1 MKRFFTFLMAVWAL
15 LSISQTV
22 KAVDFC
28 IMGTFDGKNRPDWT
42 KLDDK
47 NMDLVGTNKYSQ
59 TYQCTKAGEYRFRFV
74 VEGWKGEICPEQ
86 SPYDLT
92 QASPSCDVF
101 YTDQTGRSDNYF
113 YVNMESGKTYTFT
126 LDDTSAKNR
135 KVACTVSGSSTTPTE
150 NYAKFYL
157 IGNLKADTDWA
168 EETKTNPFT
177 TTDGKTYTYTFKGVE
192 KTVYFRVVGYES
204 NGNKFKENLA
214 PDAKEDKALTTTY
227 EEVAY
232 KPYDDAKAWTL
243 NASSDKTYTITLLYN
258 GTTSNPQIKYTE
270 EGGGS
275 VTPPTPSTNP
285 IANRKYSEGYYLV
298 GNFFNFDGP
307 TINYDDA
314 VFKFKQQKDDAE
326 GNAVYM
332 VEIPATLTA
341 RAQVM
346 SVDAT
351 RTPVAVY
358 GPGEVLAINNSTL
371 PVGTDNQT
379 ATTGIQNLKS
389 STEIKDDGTNYWNMT
404 TRRTQYDGVGQDGSY
419 KYYITVDKTTGK
431 PSKWEIKYTDL
442 KRVAYLLSTNPLGS
456 ALTVGSTR
464 VQNTF
469 ESDNDKNKANFGSG
483 RYYGSLYM
491 DKDDEYY
498 GVSND
503 LRGNENVSKH
513 SYGYGAIEND
523 IDRPTYNKL
532 FLFGNGG
539 LDVTKSE
546 NTKAAA
552 NWGTF
557 KCPTEGGVRVLEF
570 NTNKGNND
578 VESAHG
584 GTGAEF
590 QMRSDR
596 EIITSLSMVGPAIPG
611 TTTGNKWDWA
621 SPVADMDFDV
631 SENCYKLTI
640 ATTEEN
646 RNKVFR
652 FVGNH
657 TQKINWF
664 ENSNVDQKEM
674 AAKYNDDGTF
684 GTGHTASPSDPN
696 EVSYTQT
703 GLDPKDKSNDDKLNI
718 LWNRPAGTW
727 TVRFHIYT
735 YSSQDGNAPSF
746 RYFYTIN
753 KNSNLE
759 LRDFK
764 DVVYMSED
772 NVRNIK
778 NRGDYQYFRTWS
790 DDTAWKRPKNVD
802 VFVVSEVTAAD
813 ANNHVGFKLKN
824 INKFDSSEDV
834 IPAKTGVILALKE
847 NVEVPGAVFHKRKS
861 LITYNTL
868 DIQLEQAKNKEL
880 SYTGEGKTNLL
891 IPCTEAKNIPT
902 ADEEKVNYLF
912 GFYHAIH
919 GLGLDNETDKHG
931 YIQNDYLLGFWISNG
946 KGLTYANSSYL
957 PIKKEIAEKLNLG
970 TSNDFSVLQN
980 QSGSAKKIPALFFDF
995 GAVDNDVTGIQGVV
1009 ESKTVLDG
1017 KYYTLS
1023 GQQVEHPTV
1032 GGIYIH
1038 NGKKYVI
1045 K

>member
-1 MKRFFTFLMAVWAL
+1 MAVWAL

-22 KAVDFC
+22 KAADEVYLLTGENINGAGGSYD
-28 IMGTFDGKNRPDWT
+28 IPSNHKMEPESGD
-42 KLDDK
+42 
-47 NMDLVGTNKYSQ
+47 
-59 TYQCTKAGEYRFRFV
+59 TYKIKIESS
-74 VEGWKGEICPEQ
+74 
-86 SPYDLT
+86 SP
-92 QASPSCDVF
+92 DVF
-101 YTDQTGRSDNYF
+101 YFRVGVNSSNKYQLAPSTDQ
-113 YVNMESGKTYTFT
+113 
-126 LDDTSAKNR
+126 
-135 KVACTVSGSSTTPTE
+135 
-150 NYAKFYL
+150 
-157 IGNLKADTDWA
+157 
-168 EETKTNPFT
+168 
-177 TTDGKTYTYTFKGVE
+177 
-192 KTVYFRVVGYES
+192 
-204 NGNKFKENLA
+204 
-214 PDAKEDKALTTTY
+214 
-227 EEVAY
+227 EV
-232 KPYDDAKAWTL
+232 L
-243 NASSDKTYTITLLYN
+243 SI
-258 GTTSNPQIKYTE
+258 TE
-270 EGGGS
+270 EGASISAKSASEKDKDAWKVSFDKNTYEYITIHVVIKGETKVWVDGKKKDS
-275 VTPPTPSTNP
+275 GTVTPPTPSGENP
-285 IANRKYSEGYYLV
+285 IAKRKYSEGYYLV
-298 GNFFNFDGP
+298 GNFFNFDGDD
-307 TINYDDA
+307 INYKDA
-314 VFKFKQQKDDAE
+314 VFKFKQQKDDEE

-332 VEIPATLTA
+332 LEIPATLTA

-358 GPGEVLAINNSTL
+358 GPGIVRAINNSTL
-371 PVGTDNQT
+371 PVGEDNQT
-379 ATTGIQNLKS
+379 ATTGIQNLTP
-389 STEIKDDGTNYWNMT
+389 STEIVDDGTNCWDMT
-404 TRRTQYDGVGQDGSY
+404 TRRTQDDGVGQDGSY

-442 KRVAYLLSTNPLGS
+442 KRVAYLLSTNPLSS

-464 VQNTF
+464 AKNTF
-469 ESDNDKNKANFGSG
+469 EGQNDKNQANFNSG
-483 RYYGSLYM
+483 KYFGSLYM

-503 LRGNENVSKH
+503 LASNESMRNY
-513 SYGYGAIEND
+513 SYGYGAIENN

-539 LDVTKSE
+539 LDVTNDK

-557 KCPTEGGVRVLEF
+557 KCPTESGVYVIEF
-570 NTNKGNND
+570 NTNKGDNTT
-578 VESAHG
+578 VSPAHG
-584 GTGAEF
+584 GTGAEI
-590 QMRSDR
+590 QKKDYRKV
-596 EIITSLSMVGPAIPG
+596 ITSLSMVGPAIPG

-621 SPVADMDFDV
+621 STVANMDFDV

-646 RNKVFR
+646 RNQVFR

-657 TQKINWF
+657 TQEINWF
-664 ENSNVDQKEM
+664 ENSNVDQSEM
-674 AAKYNDDGTF
+674 AAKYNDDGKF
-684 GTGHTASPSDPN
+684 GSIGHTASPSDPN
-696 EVSYTQT
+696 EVSYTQN
-703 GLDPKDKSNDDKLNI
+703 GLDPKDKSNEDNLNI
-718 LWNRPAGTW
+718 IWNRPAGTW

-735 YSSQDGNAPSF
+735 YLIGDNPSF

-802 VFVVSEVTAAD
+802 VFVVSEITPAD

-834 IPAKTGVILALKE
+834 IPANTGVILALKE

-880 SYTGEGKTNLL
+880 SYTGEGKNNLL
-891 IPCTEAKNIPT
+891 VQCFDAKNIPT
-902 ADEEKVNYLF
+902 EDEENVNYLF

-919 GLGLDNETDKHG
+919 GLGLDNETDKQG

-957 PIKKEIAEKLNLG
+957 HIKKEIAEKLNLG

>member
-1 MKRFFTFLMAVWAL
+1 MMAETVAVHFIDENKWSSYDAYVYDK
-15 LSISQTV
+15 STDKTISTDHGWPGNRKNYTTATTINNKKVVTWTIDLGSCSLANARIVFNNGSGGKGNQYPESGGFEVANNQYYNNIGKTDAPSAGGGSTGGGSGSETTYPTITV
-22 KAVDFC
+22 KSHYITGKWDFNSN
-28 IMGTFDGKNRPDWT
+28 FK
-42 KLDDK
+42 
-47 NMDLVGTNKYSQ
+47 
-59 TYQCTKAGEYRFRFV
+59 
-74 VEGWKGEICPEQ
+74 
-86 SPYDLT
+86 
-92 QASPSCDVF
+92 
-101 YTDQTGRSDNYF
+101 
-113 YVNMESGKTYTFT
+113 
-126 LDDTSAKNR
+126 
-135 KVACTVSGSSTTPTE
+135 
-150 NYAKFYL
+150 
-157 IGNLKADTDWA
+157 
-168 EETKTNPFT
+168 FT
-177 TTDGKTYTYTFKGVE
+177 TTDGKIYTCALDNVPSGTEAIWFRIVRDGKEYGPQSTKEDLLLTDTYQPI
-192 KTVYFRVVGYES
+192 YE
-204 NGNKFKENLA
+204 NG
-214 PDAKEDKALTTTY
+214 DKALMI
-227 EEVAY
+227 
-232 KPYDDAKAWTL
+232 KPTPG
-243 NASSDKTYTITLLYN
+243 KTSYTITYN
-258 GTTSNPQIKYTE
+258 YETNQIKYEALESGGT
-270 EGGGS
+270 GGS
-275 VTPPTPSTNP
+275 GGSTGGTTVTNP
-285 IANRKYSEGYYLV
+285 LSGRVYSEGYYLV
-298 GNFFNFDGP
+298 GNFFNFDGE
-307 TINYDDA
+307 TINYKDA
-314 VFKFKQQKDDAE
+314 VFKFKQQEDDKD

-332 VEIPATLTA
+332 LEIPATLTA

-351 RTPVAVY
+351 GTPVAVY
-358 GPGEVLAINNSTL
+358 GPGNVRAINNSTL
-371 PVGTDNQT
+371 PVGTDNLT
-379 ATTGIQNLKS
+379 ATTGIKDLKS
-389 STEIKDDGTNYWNMT
+389 NIKIEDGTNYWNMT
-404 TRRTQYDGVGQDGSY
+404 TRRTKRDGVGQDGSY
-419 KYYITVDKTTGK
+419 KYYITVDNTGK
-431 PSKWEIKYTDL
+431 PIKWEIKYTDL
-442 KRVAYLLSTNPLGS
+442 KRVAYLLSTNPLSS

-464 VQNTF
+464 AKNTF
-469 ESDNDKNKANFGSG
+469 ESEGDKPQANFSSG
-483 RYYGSLYM
+483 KYFGSLYM
-491 DKDDEYY
+491 DTDDEYY

-503 LRGNENVSKH
+503 LHANEDIRNGY
-513 SYGYGAIEND
+513 SYDGYGAIEND

-532 FLFGNGG
+532 FLFGNDG
-539 LDVTKSE
+539 LDVTTG

-557 KCPTEGGVRVLEF
+557 KCSTESGVFVIEL
-570 NTNKGNND
+570 NTNKGDND
-578 VESAHG
+578 SGKAHG
-584 GTGAEF
+584 GTGAEILKYAN
-590 QMRSDR
+590 SKV
-596 EIITSLSMVGPAIPG
+596 IKSLSMVGPAIPG
-611 TTTGNKWDWA
+611 TTTGNEWDWA
-621 SPVADMDFDV
+621 STVADMDFDV

-657 TQKINWF
+657 KQKINWF
-664 ENSNVDQKEM
+664 ENGTEATDK
-674 AAKYNDDGTF
+674 AAPYPYGEVPE
-684 GTGHTASPSDPN
+684 GHKASPSDPN
-696 EVSYTQT
+696 EVSHTQDGQNKNT
-703 GLDPKDKSNDDKLNI
+703 DENLNI
-718 LWNRPAGTW
+718 IWNRPAGTW

-735 YSSQDGNAPSF
+735 YSLDGNTPSF
-746 RYFYTIN
+746 RFFYTIN

-764 DVVYMSED
+764 DVVYMSEE

-790 DDTAWKRPKNVD
+790 DNTAWKRPKNVD

-824 INKFDSSEDV
+824 INNFDSSEDV
-834 IPAKTGVILALKE
+834 IPANTGVILALKE

-891 IPCTEAKNIPT
+891 IPCVEAKNIPT
-902 ADEEKVNYLF
+902 ADEENVNYLF

-919 GLGLDNETDKHG
+919 GLGLDNATDKQG
-931 YIQNDYLLGFWISNG
+931 YNKNDYLLGFWISNG

-957 PIKKEIAEKLNLG
+957 PIKKTIAEKLNLG

-980 QSGSAKKIPALFFDF
+980 QSVSAKKIPALFFDF

>member
-1 MKRFFTFLMAVWAL
+1 MAVWAL

-22 KAVDFC
+22 KAANYYITGFFVE
-28 IMGTFDGKNRPDWT
+28 GQEWT
-42 KLDDK
+42 KLDGK
-47 NMDLVGTNKYSQ
+47 NMESVGNNQYSQ
-59 TYQCTKAGEYRFRFV
+59 TYQCETTGKYCFRFA
-74 VEGWKGEICPEQ
+74 GDDLPYQMCPYQ
-86 SPYDLT
+86 SSHELT
-92 QASPSCDVF
+92 KASPSYGVS
-101 YTDQTGRSDNYF
+101 YTYQESKANNYF
-113 YVNMESGKTYTFT
+113 FVNMESGKAYTFT
-126 LDDTSAKNR
+126 FDDSNKT
-135 KVACTVSGSSTTPTE
+135 VACKVSGSSTTPTE

-157 IGNLKADTDWA
+157 LGSMNDWKGTDY
-168 EETKTNPFT
+168 PFT
-177 TTDGKTYTYTFKGVE
+177 TTDNVSYTCTLSGKSGLLYFKPKSSADG
-192 KTVYFRVVGYES
+192 TWLALGAS
-204 NGNKFKENLA
+204 NAYITTEYQSTTAGNG
-214 PDAKEDKALTTTY
+214 
-227 EEVAY
+227 
-232 KPYDDAKAWTL
+232 AWML
-243 NASSDKTYTITLLYN
+243 EASSEKTYTITLDC
-258 GTTSNPQIKYTE
+258 SNAATPKIKYSE
-270 EGGGS
+270 QGSGS
-275 VTPPTPSTNP
+275 VTPPTPLTNP

-298 GNFFNFDGP
+298 GNFFNFDGD
-307 TINYDDA
+307 TINYKDA
-314 VFKFKQQKDDAE
+314 VFKFKQQKDDEE

-332 VEIPATLTA
+332 LEIPATLTA

-379 ATTGIQNLKS
+379 ATTGIKDLKS
-389 STEIKDDGTNYWNMT
+389 NIKIEDGTNYWDMT
-404 TRRTQYDGVGQDGSY
+404 TRRTQKDGVGQDGLY
-419 KYYITVDKTTGK
+419 KYYITVDKATGE

-442 KRVAYLLSTNPLGS
+442 KRVAFLLSTSPFGS

-464 VQNTF
+464 AKNTF
-469 ESDNDKNKANFGSG
+469 ESENDKPQAAFNSG
-483 RYYGSLYM
+483 KYFGSLYM
-491 DKDDEYY
+491 DNDDEYY

-503 LRGNENVSKH
+503 LAGNNSLSS
-513 SYGYGAIEND
+513 SYDGYKAIENE

-539 LDVTKSE
+539 LDITQSE
-546 NTKAAA
+546 EAKKAAA

-557 KCPTEGGVRVLEF
+557 KCPATSGVYVLEF
-570 NTNKGNND
+570 NTNKGNGNN
-578 VESAHG
+578 EAAHG
-584 GTGAEF
+584 GTGAEILIVNN
-590 QMRSDR
+590 R

-646 RNKVFR
+646 RNQVFR

-664 ENSNVDQKEM
+664 ENSSVDQSEM

-684 GTGHTASPSDPN
+684 GTGHTASLSDPN
-696 EVSYTQT
+696 EVSYTQN
-703 GLDPKDKSNDDKLNI
+703 GLDEKDKSNEDNLNI
-718 LWNRPAGTW
+718 IWNRPAGTW

-735 YSSQDGNAPSF
+735 YSQDGNNPSY

-764 DVVYMSED
+764 DVVYMSEE
-772 NVRNIK
+772 NVRIIK
-778 NRGDYQYFRTWS
+778 GRGKYQYFRSWS

-813 ANNHVGFKLKN
+813 ANNQVGFKLKN
-824 INKFDSSEDV
+824 INNFDTSEDV
-834 IPAKTGVILALKE
+834 IPANTGVILALKE
-847 NVEVPGAVFHKRKS
+847 GDEVPGAVFHKRKS

-868 DIQLEQAKNKEL
+868 DIQLEQAKNKDL
-880 SYTGEGKTNLL
+880 SYSGKGKTNLL
-891 IPCTEAKNIPT
+891 VPCGEAKNIPT
-902 ADEEKVNYLF
+902 ADEKNVNYLF

-919 GLGLDNETDKHG
+919 GLGLDNASDKKG
-931 YIQNDYLLGFWISNG
+931 FNQNDYLLGFWISNG

-957 PIKKEIAEKLNLG
+957 PIKKETAEKLNLG
-970 TSNDFSVLQN
+970 TSNDFSALQN
-980 QSGSAKKIPALFFDF
+980 QSAGAKKIPALFFDF
-995 GAVDNDVTGIQGVV
+995 SAVDNDVTGIQGVV
-1009 ESKTVLDG
+1009 ESKSVLDG

>member
-22 KAVDFC
+22 KAANYYITGFFVE
-28 IMGTFDGKNRPDWT
+28 GQEWT
-42 KLDDK
+42 KLDGK
-47 NMDLVGTNKYSQ
+47 NMESVGNNQYSQ
-59 TYQCTKAGEYRFRFV
+59 TYQCETTGKYCFRFA
-74 VEGWKGEICPEQ
+74 GDDLPYQMCPYQ
-86 SPYDLT
+86 SSYELT
-92 QASPSCDVF
+92 KASPSYGVS
-101 YTDQTGRSDNYF
+101 YTYQEGKANNYF
-113 YVNMESGKTYTFT
+113 FVNMESGKAYTFT
-126 LDDTSAKNR
+126 FDDSNKT
-135 KVACTVSGSSTTPTE
+135 VACKVSGSSTTPTE

-157 IGNLKADTDWA
+157 LGSMNGWKGTDY
-168 EETKTNPFT
+168 PFT
-177 TTDGKTYTYTFKGVE
+177 TTDNVSYTCTLSGKSGLLYFKPKSSADG
-192 KTVYFRVVGYES
+192 TW
-204 NGNKFKENLA
+204 LA
-214 PDAKEDKALTTTY
+214 PGDTNADITTEYQSTT
-227 EEVAY
+227 AGNG
-232 KPYDDAKAWTL
+232 AWML
-243 NASSDKTYTITLLYN
+243 EASSDKTYTITLDC
-258 GTTSNPQIKYTE
+258 SNAATPKIKYSVQE
-270 EGGGS
+270 SGS
-275 VTPPTPSTNP
+275 VTPPAPLTNP
-285 IANRKYSEGYYLV
+285 IANRIYSEGYYLV
-298 GNFFNFDGP
+298 GNFFNFDGD
-307 TINYDDA
+307 TINYKDA

-332 VEIPATLTA
+332 LEIPATLTA

-379 ATTGIQNLKS
+379 ATTGIKDLKS
-389 STEIKDDGTNYWNMT
+389 NIKIKDGTNYWDMT
-404 TRRTQYDGVGQDGSY
+404 TRRTQKDGVGQDGSY
-419 KYYITVDKTTGK
+419 KYYITVDKATGE

-442 KRVAYLLSTNPLGS
+442 KRVAFLLSTNPFGS

-464 VQNTF
+464 AKNTF
-469 ESDNDKNKANFGSG
+469 ESENDKPQAAFNSG
-483 RYYGSLYM
+483 KYFGSLYM
-491 DKDDEYY
+491 DNDDEYY

-503 LRGNENVSKH
+503 LAGNNSLSS
-513 SYGYGAIEND
+513 SYDGYKAIENE

-539 LDVTKSE
+539 LDITQSAEAK
-546 NTKAAA
+546 KAAA

-557 KCPTEGGVRVLEF
+557 KCPATSGVYVLEF
-570 NTNKGNND
+570 NTNKGNGNN
-578 VESAHG
+578 EAAHG
-584 GTGAEF
+584 GTGAEILIVNNT
-590 QMRSDR
+590 

-646 RNKVFR
+646 RNQVFR

-674 AAKYNDDGTF
+674 AAKYNDDGKF
-684 GTGHTASPSDPN
+684 GIGHTASPFDPN
-696 EVSYTQT
+696 EVSYTQN
-703 GLDPKDKSNDDKLNI
+703 GLDKTDKSNEDNLDI
-718 LWNRPAGTW
+718 IWNRPAGTW
-727 TVRFHIYT
+727 TVKFHIYT
-735 YSSQDGNAPSF
+735 YSQNGNNPSY

-764 DVVYMSED
+764 DVVYMSEE
-772 NVRNIK
+772 NVRIIK

-790 DDTAWKRPKNVD
+790 DDTAWMRPKNVD

-813 ANNHVGFKLKN
+813 ANNQVGFKLKN
-824 INKFDSSEDV
+824 INNFDTSEDV

-847 NVEVPGAVFHKRKS
+847 GDKVPGAVFHKRKS

-891 IPCTEAKNIPT
+891 VPCLEAKNIPT
-902 ADEEKVNYLF
+902 ADEENVNYLF

-919 GLGLDNETDKHG
+919 GLGLDNALNKQG
-931 YIQNDYLLGFWISNG
+931 YEQNDYLLGFWISNG

-957 PIKKEIAEKLNLG
+957 PIEKAKAEKLNLG
-970 TSNDFSVLQN
+970 MSNDFSALQN
-980 QSGSAKKIPALFFDF
+980 QPGSAKKIPALFFDF

>member
-1 MKRFFTFLMAVWAL
+1 MAVWAL

-22 KAVDFC
+22 KAVDEVYLLTGQN
-28 IMGTFDGKNRPDWT
+28 INGASGN
-42 KLDDK
+42 
-47 NMDLVGTNKYSQ
+47 Y
-59 TYQCTKAGEYRFRFV
+59 
-74 VEGWKGEICPEQ
+74 EI
-86 SPYDLT
+86 
-92 QASPSCDVF
+92 PSKHK
-101 YTDQTGRSDNYF
+101 
-113 YVNMESGKTYTFT
+113 MELESGDTYKIKIESNS
-126 LDDTSAKNR
+126 D
-135 KVACTVSGSSTTPTE
+135 
-150 NYAKFYL
+150 
-157 IGNLKADTDWA
+157 A
-168 EETKTNPFT
+168 EF
-177 TTDGKTYTYTFKGVE
+177 
-192 KTVYFRVVGYES
+192 YFRVGVNSS
-204 NGNKFKENLA
+204 NKYQLA
-214 PDAKEDKALTTTY
+214 PSTDQ
-227 EEVAY
+227 EV
-232 KPYDDAKAWTL
+232 L
-243 NASSDKTYTITLLYN
+243 SI
-258 GTTSNPQIKYTE
+258 TE
-270 EGGGS
+270 EGASISAKSASEKDKDAWKVSFDKNTYEYITIHVVIKGETKVWVDGKKKDS
-275 VTPPTPSTNP
+275 GTVTPPTPSGENP

-298 GNFFNFDGP
+298 GNFFNFDGD
-307 TINYDDA
+307 TINYKDA
-314 VFKFKQQKDDAE
+314 VFKFKQQKDDEE
-326 GNAVYM
+326 GNDVYM
-332 VEIPATLTA
+332 LEIPATLTA

-358 GPGEVLAINNSTL
+358 GPGIVRAINNSTL
-371 PVGTDNQT
+371 PVGEDNQT
-379 ATTGIQNLKS
+379 ATTGIQNLTP
-389 STEIKDDGTNYWNMT
+389 STEIVDDGTNCWDMT

-442 KRVAYLLSTNPLGS
+442 KRVAYLLSTNPLSS

-464 VQNTF
+464 AKNTF
-469 ESDNDKNKANFGSG
+469 EGQNDKNQANFNSG
-483 RYYGSLYM
+483 KYFGSLYM

-503 LRGNENVSKH
+503 LASNESMRNY
-513 SYGYGAIEND
+513 SYGYGAIENN

-539 LDVTKSE
+539 LDVTNDK

-557 KCPTEGGVRVLEF
+557 KCPTESGVYVIEF
-570 NTNKGNND
+570 NTNKGDNTT
-578 VESAHG
+578 VSPAHG
-584 GTGAEF
+584 GTGAEI
-590 QMRSDR
+590 QKNDYRKV
-596 EIITSLSMVGPAIPG
+596 ITSLSMVGPAIPG

-621 SPVADMDFDV
+621 STVANMDFDV

-646 RNKVFR
+646 RNQVFR

-657 TQKINWF
+657 TQEINWF
-664 ENSNVDQKEM
+664 ENSNVDQSEM
-674 AAKYNDDGTF
+674 AAKYNDDGKF
-684 GTGHTASPSDPN
+684 GSIGHTASPSDPN
-696 EVSYTQT
+696 EVSYTQN
-703 GLDPKDKSNDDKLNI
+703 GLDPKDKSNEDNLNI
-718 LWNRPAGTW
+718 IWNRPAGTW

-735 YSSQDGNAPSF
+735 YLIGDNPSF

-802 VFVVSEVTAAD
+802 VFVVSEVTPAD

-834 IPAKTGVILALKE
+834 IPANTGVILALKE

-880 SYTGEGKTNLL
+880 SYTGEGKNNLL
-891 IPCTEAKNIPT
+891 VQCFDAKNIPT
-902 ADEEKVNYLF
+902 EDEENVNYLF

-919 GLGLDNETDKHG
+919 GLGLDNETDKQG

-957 PIKKEIAEKLNLG
+957 HIKKEIAEKLNLG

>member
-15 LSISQTV
+15 LSISQTGKAADVTVYFQCPSDWRTPVCAYAYNSEDDRNSGWDNAPAGSEFTTSNSVTLWKCTFDSKYKHVIFKEPYV
-22 KAVDFC
+22 KDVVSKQYPSQIGFTVEDNHVYSNKGD
-28 IMGTFDGKNRPDWT
+28 MGTLSDFENGGTTPSKFA
-42 KLDDK
+42 KL
-47 NMDLVGTNKYSQ
+47 
-59 TYQCTKAGEYRFRFV
+59 
-74 VEGWKGEICPEQ
+74 
-86 SPYDLT
+86 
-92 QASPSCDVF
+92 
-101 YTDQTGRSDNYF
+101 
-113 YVNMESGKTYTFT
+113 YVWGNI
-126 LDDTSAKNR
+126 
-135 KVACTVSGSSTTPTE
+135 SGSAWGE
-150 NYAKFYL
+150 NDFSR
-157 IGNLKADTDWA
+157 
-168 EETKTNPFT
+168 EFT
-177 TTDGKTYTYTFKGVE
+177 TSDGKTYQYVFGTDYTNAFSNN
-192 KTVYFRVVGYES
+192 TADFSFRVKTESKQYAPQTNDAPVGTEYTS
-204 NGNKFKENLA
+204 
-214 PDAKEDKALTTTY
+214 AKESSEGAWKLTMTKGKSYTLIFDY
-227 EEVAY
+227 E
-232 KPYDDAKAWTL
+232 
-243 NASSDKTYTITLLYN
+243 NM
-258 GTTSNPQIKYTE
+258 QIKYSE
-270 EGGGS
+270 QGS
-275 VTPPTPSTNP
+275 GTVTPPTPLTNP

-298 GNFFNFDGP
+298 GNFFNFDGEK
-307 TINYDDA
+307 INYKDA

-332 VEIPATLTA
+332 LEIPATLTA

-371 PVGTDNQT
+371 PVGEDNQT
-379 ATTGIQNLKS
+379 ATTGIQNLTP
-389 STEIKDDGTNYWNMT
+389 STEIVDDDTNCWDMT
-404 TRRTQYDGVGQDGSY
+404 TRRTDAKGVGQDGSY
-419 KYYITVDKTTGK
+419 KYYITVDPTTGE
-431 PSKWEIKYTDL
+431 PIKWEIKYTDL
-442 KRVAYLLSTNPLGS
+442 KRVAYLLSTNPLSS

-469 ESDNDKNKANFGSG
+469 ESGNENEKMKANFNSG
-483 RYYGSLYM
+483 KYFGSLYM

-503 LRGNENVSKH
+503 LASNEGKRKY
-513 SYGYGAIEND
+513 SYGYEAIEND

-539 LDVTKSE
+539 LDINQSDEAK
-546 NTKAAA
+546 KAAA

-557 KCPTEGGVRVLEF
+557 KCPATSGVYVLEF
-570 NTNKGNND
+570 NTNKGNGKN
-578 VESAHG
+578 EAAHG
-584 GTGAEF
+584 GTGAEILKVTN
-590 QMRSDR
+590 R
-596 EIITSLSMVGPAIPG
+596 EVITTLSMVGPAIPG

-664 ENSNVDQKEM
+664 ENSSVDQSEM
-674 AAKYNDDGTF
+674 AAKYNDDGKF
-684 GTGHTASPSDPN
+684 GIGHTASPSDPN
-696 EVSYTQT
+696 EVSYTQN
-703 GLDPKDKSNDDKLNI
+703 GLDKTDKSNEDNLDI
-718 LWNRPAGTW
+718 IWNRPAGTW

-735 YSSQDGNAPSF
+735 YSQDGNNPSY

-824 INKFDSSEDV
+824 INNFDSSEDV
-834 IPAKTGVILALKE
+834 IPAGTGVILALKE
-847 NVEVPGAVFHKRKS
+847 NFEVPGAVFHKRKS

-868 DIQLEQAKNKEL
+868 DIQLEQAKNKYL

-891 IPCTEAKNIPT
+891 IPCPEAKNIPT
-902 ADEEKVNYLF
+902 EDKEYVNYLF

-919 GLGLDNETDKHG
+919 GLGLDNETDKQD
-931 YIQNDYLLGFWISNG
+931 YNQKDYLLGFWISNG

-957 PIKKEIAEKLNLG
+957 RVKKDIAEKLNLG
-970 TSNDFSVLQN
+970 TRNDFDALQN

>member
-1 MKRFFTFLMAVWAL
+1 MFLMAVWAL

-22 KAVDFC
+22 KAADYY
-28 IMGTFDGKNRPDWT
+28 IMGAFDGGDRGTWT
-42 KLDDK
+42 KLDGK
-47 NMDLVGTNKYSQ
+47 NMDPVGNNQYSQ
-59 TYQCTKAGEYRFRFV
+59 TYQCTKAGVYHFV
-74 VEGWKGEICPEQ
+74 FTGDGLTWQMCPYQ
-86 SPYDLT
+86 SSYELT
-92 QASPSCDVF
+92 KASPSYGVS
-101 YTDQTGRSDNYF
+101 YTYQEGKANNYF
-113 YVNMESGKTYTFT
+113 FVNMESGKAYTFT
-126 LDDTSAKNR
+126 FDDSNKT
-135 KVACTVSGSSTTPTE
+135 VACKVSGSSTTPTE

-157 IGNLKADTDWA
+157 LGSMNDWKGTDY
-168 EETKTNPFT
+168 PFT
-177 TTDGKTYTYTFKGVE
+177 TTDNITYTCTLSGKSGLLYFKPKSLADG
-192 KTVYFRVVGYES
+192 TW
-204 NGNKFKENLA
+204 LA
-214 PDAKEDKALTTTY
+214 PGDNNANITKECQSTKAGNG
-227 EEVAY
+227 
-232 KPYDDAKAWTL
+232 AWML
-243 NASSDKTYTITLLYN
+243 EASSDKTYTITLDC
-258 GTTSNPQIKYTE
+258 SNAATPKIKYSE
-270 EGGGS
+270 QESGS
-275 VTPPTPSTNP
+275 VTPPTPLTNP

-298 GNFFNFDGP
+298 GNFFNFDGD
-307 TINYDDA
+307 TINYKDA
-314 VFKFKQQKDDAE
+314 VFKFKQQKDDKD

-332 VEIPATLTA
+332 LEIPATLTA

-379 ATTGIQNLKS
+379 ATTGIKDLKS
-389 STEIKDDGTNYWNMT
+389 NIKIEDGTNYWDMT
-404 TRRTQYDGVGQDGSY
+404 TRRTQYAGVGQDGSY
-419 KYYITVDKTTGK
+419 KYYITVDKATGE

-442 KRVAYLLSTNPLGS
+442 KRVAFLLSTNPLSS
-456 ALTVGSTR
+456 ALTIGSTR
-464 VQNTF
+464 VKNTF
-469 ESDNDKNKANFGSG
+469 EGHDDIIHANFSSG
-483 RYYGSLYM
+483 KYFGSLYM
-491 DKDDEYY
+491 DTDDEYY

-503 LRGNENVSKH
+503 LASRESLNS
-513 SYGYGAIEND
+513 SYGYKAIDNE

-539 LDVTKSE
+539 LDITQSA
-546 NTKAAA
+546 NTKGAA

-557 KCPTEGGVRVLEF
+557 KCSTESGVYILEF
-570 NTNKGNND
+570 NTNKGNNTY
-578 VESAHG
+578 SPAHG

-590 QMRSDR
+590 WIRSDR
-596 EIITSLSMVGPAIPG
+596 KTINSLSMVGPAIPG
-611 TTTGNKWDWA
+611 TTTADGEWKWA
-621 SPVADMDFDV
+621 SPVAGMDFDV

-640 ATTEEN
+640 TTTEEN

-657 TQKINWF
+657 TQMINWF
-664 ENSNVDQKEM
+664 ENSNVDQSEM
-674 AAKYNDDGTF
+674 AAKYKDDGTF
-684 GTGHTASPSDPN
+684 GIGHTASPSDPN
-696 EVSYTQT
+696 EVSYTQD
-703 GLDPKDKSNDDKLNI
+703 GLNKNTDENLNI
-718 LWNRPAGTW
+718 IWNRPAGTW

-735 YSSQDGNAPSF
+735 YSQDGNTPSF

-764 DVVYMSED
+764 DVVYMSEE

-824 INKFDSSEDV
+824 INNFDSSEDV
-834 IPAKTGVILALKE
+834 IPANTGVILALKE

-880 SYTGEGKTNLL
+880 SYTGEGKNNLL
-891 IPCTEAKNIPT
+891 VQCLDAKNIPT
-902 ADEEKVNYLF
+902 EDEENVNYLF

-919 GLGLDNETDKHG
+919 GLGLDNETDKQG

-957 PIKKEIAEKLNLG
+957 HIKKEIAEKLNLG
-970 TSNDFSVLQN
+970 TSNDFSALQN

-1038 NGKKYVI
+1038 NGNKYVI

>member
-1 MKRFFTFLMAVWAL
+1 MAVWAL

-22 KAVDFC
+22 KAADVVYLLTGENINGAGGSYD
-28 IMGTFDGKNRPDWT
+28 IPSNHKMEPESGD
-42 KLDDK
+42 
-47 NMDLVGTNKYSQ
+47 
-59 TYQCTKAGEYRFRFV
+59 TYKIKIESS
-74 VEGWKGEICPEQ
+74 
-86 SPYDLT
+86 SP
-92 QASPSCDVF
+92 DVF
-101 YTDQTGRSDNYF
+101 YFRVGVNSSNKYQLAPSTDQ
-113 YVNMESGKTYTFT
+113 
-126 LDDTSAKNR
+126 
-135 KVACTVSGSSTTPTE
+135 
-150 NYAKFYL
+150 
-157 IGNLKADTDWA
+157 
-168 EETKTNPFT
+168 
-177 TTDGKTYTYTFKGVE
+177 
-192 KTVYFRVVGYES
+192 
-204 NGNKFKENLA
+204 
-214 PDAKEDKALTTTY
+214 
-227 EEVAY
+227 EV
-232 KPYDDAKAWTL
+232 L
-243 NASSDKTYTITLLYN
+243 SI
-258 GTTSNPQIKYTE
+258 TE
-270 EGGGS
+270 EGASISAKSASEKDKDAWKVSFDKNTYEYITIHVVIKGETKVWVDGKKKDS
-275 VTPPTPSTNP
+275 GIVTPPTPSGENP

-298 GNFFNFDGP
+298 GNFFNFDGDD
-307 TINYDDA
+307 INYKDA
-314 VFKFKQQKDDAE
+314 VFKFKQQKDDEE

-332 VEIPATLTA
+332 LEIPATLTA

-358 GPGEVLAINNSTL
+358 GPGIVRAINNSTL
-371 PVGTDNQT
+371 PVGEDNQT
-379 ATTGIQNLKS
+379 ATTGIQNLTP
-389 STEIKDDGTNYWNMT
+389 STEIVDDGTNCWDMT

-419 KYYITVDKTTGK
+419 KYYITVDKATGE

-442 KRVAYLLSTNPLGS
+442 KRVAFLLSTNPLSS

-464 VQNTF
+464 AKNTF
-469 ESDNDKNKANFGSG
+469 EGPNDKNQANFNSG
-483 RYYGSLYM
+483 KYFGSLYM

-503 LRGNENVSKH
+503 LASNESMRNY

-539 LDVTKSE
+539 LDVTQDK

-557 KCPTEGGVRVLEF
+557 KCPTESGVYVLEF
-570 NTNKGNND
+570 NTNKGDNTT
-578 VESAHG
+578 VSPAHG
-584 GTGAEF
+584 GTGAEI
-590 QMRSDR
+590 QKKDNRKV
-596 EIITSLSMVGPAIPG
+596 ITSLSMVGPAIPG

-621 SPVADMDFDV
+621 STVANMDFDV

-646 RNKVFR
+646 RNQVFR

-657 TQKINWF
+657 TQEINWF
-664 ENSNVDQKEM
+664 ENSNVDQSEM
-674 AAKYNDDGTF
+674 AAKYNDDGKF
-684 GTGHTASPSDPN
+684 DSIGHTASPSDPN
-696 EVSYTQT
+696 EVSYTQN
-703 GLDPKDKSNDDKLNI
+703 GLDPKDKSNEDNLNI
-718 LWNRPAGTW
+718 IWNRPAGTW

-735 YSSQDGNAPSF
+735 YLIGDNPSF

-764 DVVYMSED
+764 DVVYMSEE

-778 NRGDYQYFRTWS
+778 NRGVYQYFRTWS

-824 INKFDSSEDV
+824 INNFDSSEDV
-834 IPAKTGVILALKE
+834 IPANTGVILALKE

-880 SYTGEGKTNLL
+880 SYTGEGKNNLL
-891 IPCTEAKNIPT
+891 VRCFDAKNIPT
-902 ADEEKVNYLF
+902 EDEENVNYLF

-919 GLGLDNETDKHG
+919 GLGLDNETDKQG
-931 YIQNDYLLGFWISNG
+931 YNQKDYLLGFWISNG

>member
-22 KAVDFC
+22 KATDYY
-28 IMGTFDGKNRPDWT
+28 IMGSFVEGQEWT
-42 KLDDK
+42 KLDGQ
-47 NMDLVGTNKYSQ
+47 NMKSVGNNVYSQ
-59 TYQCTKAGEYRFRFV
+59 TYQCKTAGEYRFRFAGDDLNYQMCPHDASFELTKASSYGV
-74 VEGWKGEICPEQ
+74 ASTNDEGKAN
-86 SPYDLT
+86 Y
-92 QASPSCDVF
+92 
-101 YTDQTGRSDNYF
+101 YF
-113 YVNMESGKTYTFT
+113 YVKMESGKTYTFT
-126 LDDTSAKNR
+126 FDNSDSNNR
-135 KVACTVSGSSTTPTE
+135 TVACTVGGSSSTE
-150 NYAKFYL
+150 TGAKYYL
-157 IGNLKADTDWA
+157 VGSMTGWNFDNTDY
-168 EETKTNPFT
+168 PFT
-177 TTDGKTYTYTFKGVE
+177 TTDNVTYTCTLSGQSGTLYFKPKSSAGG
-192 KTVYFRVVGYES
+192 TW
-204 NGNKFKENLA
+204 LA
-214 PDAKEDKALTTTY
+214 PGASDAYITTEYQSTT
-227 EEVAY
+227 
-232 KPYDDAKAWTL
+232 DGSGAWML
-243 NASSDKTYTITLLYN
+243 EASSDKTYTITLDC
-258 GTTSNPQIKYTE
+258 SNAATPKIKYSE
-270 EGGGS
+270 QESGS
-275 VTPPTPSTNP
+275 VTPPTPLTNP

-332 VEIPATLTA
+332 LEIPATLTA

-358 GPGEVLAINNSTL
+358 GPGSVLAINNSTL
-371 PVGTDNQT
+371 PVGEDNQT
-379 ATTGIQNLKS
+379 ATTGIQNLTP
-389 STEIKDDGTNYWNMT
+389 STKIEDDGTNCWDMT
-404 TRRTQYDGVGQDGSY
+404 TRRTKFDGVGQDGSY
-419 KYYITVDKTTGK
+419 EYYITVDKATGE

-442 KRVAYLLSTNPLGS
+442 KRVAFLLSTNPLGS

-464 VQNTF
+464 VKNTF
-469 ESDNDKNKANFGSG
+469 EGQSDMIHANFSSG
-483 RYYGSLYM
+483 KYFGSLYM
-491 DKDDEYY
+491 DTDDEYY

-503 LRGNENVSKH
+503 VAGNNSLSS
-513 SYGYGAIEND
+513 SYGYKAIKNE

-539 LDVTKSE
+539 LDITQSA
-546 NTKAAA
+546 NTKGAA

-557 KCPTEGGVRVLEF
+557 KCSAEKGVYILEF
-570 NTNKGNND
+570 NTNKGNNTY
-578 VESAHG
+578 SPAHG

-590 QMRSDR
+590 WIRSDR
-596 EIITSLSMVGPAIPG
+596 KTINSLSMVGPAIPG
-611 TTTGNKWDWA
+611 TTTADGEWNWA
-621 SPVADMDFDV
+621 SDVADMGFDV
-631 SENCYKLTI
+631 SENCYMLTI
-640 ATTEEN
+640 ATTDD
-646 RNKVFR
+646 NKNQVFR
-652 FVGNH
+652 FVGNR
-657 TQKINWF
+657 TQMINWF
-664 ENSNVDQKEM
+664 ENSNVDQSEM
-674 AAKYNDDGTF
+674 AAKYNGDGKF
-684 GTGHTASPSDPN
+684 GIGHTASPSDPN
-696 EVSYTQT
+696 EVSYTQD
-703 GLDPKDKSNDDKLNI
+703 GLNKTDKSNEDNLDI
-718 LWNRPAGTW
+718 IWNRPAGTW

-735 YSSQDGNAPSF
+735 YSLDGNTPSF

-764 DVVYMSED
+764 DLVYMSEG
-772 NVRNIK
+772 NVRNIT

-802 VFVVSEVTAAD
+802 VFVVSEVTPAD

-824 INKFDSSEDV
+824 INNFDSSEDV
-834 IPAKTGVILALKE
+834 IPANTGVILALKE
-847 NVEVPGAVFHKRKS
+847 NVDVPGAVFHERKS

-868 DIQLEQAKNKEL
+868 DIQLEQAKNKDL
-880 SYTGEGKTNLL
+880 SYTGKGKNNLL
-891 IPCTEAKNIPT
+891 AQCIDAKNIPT
-902 ADEEKVNYLF
+902 EDEENVNYLF

-919 GLGLDNETDKHG
+919 GLGLDNAKDKQG
-931 YIQNDYLLGFWISNG
+931 YDQNDYLLGFWISNG

-957 PIKKEIAEKLNLG
+957 PINKATAEKLNLG
-970 TSNDFSVLQN
+970 TRNDFSALQN

>member
-1 MKRFFTFLMAVWAL
+1 M
-15 LSISQTV
+15 
-22 KAVDFC
+22 
-28 IMGTFDGKNRPDWT
+28 
-42 KLDDK
+42 
-47 NMDLVGTNKYSQ
+47 
-59 TYQCTKAGEYRFRFV
+59 
-74 VEGWKGEICPEQ
+74 
-86 SPYDLT
+86 
-92 QASPSCDVF
+92 
-101 YTDQTGRSDNYF
+101 
-113 YVNMESGKTYTFT
+113 
-126 LDDTSAKNR
+126 
-135 KVACTVSGSSTTPTE
+135 
-150 NYAKFYL
+150 
-157 IGNLKADTDWA
+157 IGNLNKDSEWADG
-168 EETKTNPFT
+168 TKNNPFT
-177 TTDGKTYTYTFKGVE
+177 TTDGKKYTYTFTGVE
-192 KTVYFRVVGYES
+192 KTVYFRVQGYGS
-204 NGNKFKENLA
+204 DGNKFGDDLA
-214 PDAKEDKALTTTY
+214 PNATKDKALTTNFEDVKY
-227 EEVAY
+227 E
-232 KPYDDAKAWTL
+232 PYSSAKAWTID
-243 NASSDKTYTITLLYN
+243 AKSDKTYTITLLYN
-258 GTTSNPQIKYTE
+258 GTASMPQIKYSD
-270 EGGGS
+270 GS
-275 VTPPTPSTNP
+275 GTVTPPTPLTNP

-298 GNFFNFDGP
+298 GNFFNFDGD
-307 TINYDDA
+307 TINYKDA

-332 VEIPATLTA
+332 LEIPATLTA

-379 ATTGIQNLKS
+379 ATTGIKDLKS
-389 STEIKDDGTNYWNMT
+389 NIKIKDGTNYWDMT
-404 TRRTQYDGVGQDGSY
+404 TRRTQKDGVGQDGSY
-419 KYYITVDKTTGK
+419 KYYITVDKATGE

-442 KRVAYLLSTNPLGS
+442 KRVAFLLSTNPFGS

-464 VQNTF
+464 AKNTF
-469 ESDNDKNKANFGSG
+469 ESENDKPQAAFNSG
-483 RYYGSLYM
+483 KYFGSLYM
-491 DKDDEYY
+491 DNDDEYY

-503 LRGNENVSKH
+503 LAGNNSLSS
-513 SYGYGAIEND
+513 SYDGYKAIENE

-539 LDVTKSE
+539 LDITQSAEAK
-546 NTKAAA
+546 KAAA

-557 KCPTEGGVRVLEF
+557 KCPATSGVYVLEF
-570 NTNKGNND
+570 NTNKGNGNN
-578 VESAHG
+578 EAAHG
-584 GTGAEF
+584 GTGAEI
-590 QMRSDR
+590 QIVNNT
-596 EIITSLSMVGPAIPG
+596 EIITFLSMVGPAIPG

-621 SPVADMDFDV
+621 SPVADMDFDI

-646 RNKVFR
+646 RNQVFR

-674 AAKYNDDGTF
+674 AAKYNDDGKF
-684 GTGHTASPSDPN
+684 GIGHTASPFDPN
-696 EVSYTQT
+696 EVSYTQN
-703 GLDPKDKSNDDKLNI
+703 GLDKTDKSNEDNLDI
-718 LWNRPAGTW
+718 IWNRPAGTW

-735 YSSQDGNAPSF
+735 YSQDGNNPSY

-764 DVVYMSED
+764 DVVYMSEE

-778 NRGDYQYFRTWS
+778 NGGDYQYFRTWS

-813 ANNHVGFKLKN
+813 ANNQVGFKLKN
-824 INKFDSSEDV
+824 INNFDTSEDV

-847 NVEVPGAVFHKRKS
+847 GDKVPGAVFHKRKS

-891 IPCTEAKNIPT
+891 VPCLEAKNIPT
-902 ADEEKVNYLF
+902 ADEENVNYLF

-919 GLGLDNETDKHG
+919 GLGLDNALNKQG
-931 YIQNDYLLGFWISNG
+931 YEQNDYLLGFWISNG

-957 PIKKEIAEKLNLG
+957 PIEKAKAEKLNLG
-970 TSNDFSVLQN
+970 MSNDFSALQN
-980 QSGSAKKIPALFFDF
+980 QPGSAKKIPALFFDF

>member
-1 MKRFFTFLMAVWAL
+1 MAVWAL

-22 KAVDFC
+22 KAVDEVYLLTGQN
-28 IMGTFDGKNRPDWT
+28 INGASGN
-42 KLDDK
+42 
-47 NMDLVGTNKYSQ
+47 Y
-59 TYQCTKAGEYRFRFV
+59 
-74 VEGWKGEICPEQ
+74 EI
-86 SPYDLT
+86 
-92 QASPSCDVF
+92 PSKHK
-101 YTDQTGRSDNYF
+101 
-113 YVNMESGKTYTFT
+113 MELESGDTYKIKIESNS
-126 LDDTSAKNR
+126 D
-135 KVACTVSGSSTTPTE
+135 
-150 NYAKFYL
+150 
-157 IGNLKADTDWA
+157 A
-168 EETKTNPFT
+168 EF
-177 TTDGKTYTYTFKGVE
+177 
-192 KTVYFRVVGYES
+192 YFRVGVNSS
-204 NGNKFKENLA
+204 NKYQLA
-214 PDAKEDKALTTTY
+214 PSTDQ
-227 EEVAY
+227 EV
-232 KPYDDAKAWTL
+232 L
-243 NASSDKTYTITLLYN
+243 SI
-258 GTTSNPQIKYTE
+258 TE
-270 EGGGS
+270 EGASISAKSASEKDKDAWKVSFDKNTYEYITIHVVIKGETKVWVDGKKKDS
-275 VTPPTPSTNP
+275 GTVTPPTPSGENP

-298 GNFFNFDGP
+298 GNFFNFDGD
-307 TINYDDA
+307 TINYKDA
-314 VFKFKQQKDDAE
+314 VFKFKQQKDDEE
-326 GNAVYM
+326 GNDVYM
-332 VEIPATLTA
+332 LEIPATLTA

-358 GPGEVLAINNSTL
+358 GPGIVRAINNSTL
-371 PVGTDNQT
+371 PVGEDNQT
-379 ATTGIQNLKS
+379 ATTGIQNLTP
-389 STEIKDDGTNYWNMT
+389 STEIVDDGTNCWDMT

-442 KRVAYLLSTNPLGS
+442 KRVAYLLSTNPLSS

-464 VQNTF
+464 AKNTF
-469 ESDNDKNKANFGSG
+469 EGQNDKNQANFNSG
-483 RYYGSLYM
+483 KYFGSLYM

-503 LRGNENVSKH
+503 LASNESMRNY
-513 SYGYGAIEND
+513 SYGYGAIENN

-539 LDVTKSE
+539 LDVTNDK

-557 KCPTEGGVRVLEF
+557 KCPTESGVYVIEF
-570 NTNKGNND
+570 NTNKGDNTT
-578 VESAHG
+578 VSPAHG
-584 GTGAEF
+584 GTGAEI
-590 QMRSDR
+590 QKKDYRK
-596 EIITSLSMVGPAIPG
+596 IITSLSMVGPAIPG

-621 SPVADMDFDV
+621 STVANMDFDV

-646 RNKVFR
+646 RNQVFR

-657 TQKINWF
+657 TQEINWF
-664 ENSNVDQKEM
+664 ENSNVDQSEM
-674 AAKYNDDGTF
+674 AAKYNDDGKF
-684 GTGHTASPSDPN
+684 GSIGHTASPSDPN
-696 EVSYTQT
+696 EVSYTQN
-703 GLDPKDKSNDDKLNI
+703 GLDPKDKSNEDNLNI
-718 LWNRPAGTW
+718 IWNRPAGTW

-735 YSSQDGNAPSF
+735 YLIGDNPSF

-802 VFVVSEVTAAD
+802 VFVVSEVTPAD

-834 IPAKTGVILALKE
+834 IPANTGVILALKE

-880 SYTGEGKTNLL
+880 SYTGEGKNNLL
-891 IPCTEAKNIPT
+891 VQCFDAKNIPT
-902 ADEEKVNYLF
+902 EDEENVNYLF

-919 GLGLDNETDKHG
+919 GLGLDNETDKQG

-957 PIKKEIAEKLNLG
+957 HIKKEIAEKLNLG

>member
-22 KAVDFC
+22 KAVNYYITGCFV
-28 IMGTFDGKNRPDWT
+28 GESEWT
-42 KLDDK
+42 KLDGK
-47 NMDLVGTNKYSQ
+47 NMESVGNNKYSQ
-59 TYQCTKAGEYRFRFV
+59 TYQCTKSGEYHFRFAGEGLGYQM
-74 VEGWKGEICPEQ
+74 CPHDASFE
-86 SPYDLT
+86 LT
-92 QASPSCDVF
+92 KVSSYGVASTNDAGKEN
-101 YTDQTGRSDNYF
+101 YYF

-126 LDDTSAKNR
+126 FDNSNPSNR
-135 KVACTVSGSSTTPTE
+135 TVACTVGGSSTTPTG
-150 NYAKFYL
+150 NFAKFYL
-157 IGNLKADTDWA
+157 IGSMTNWDLDNTDY
-168 EETKTNPFT
+168 PFA
-177 TTDGKTYTYTFKGVE
+177 TTDGTNYTCTLSGISGDLYFKPKGFLADG
-192 KTVYFRVVGYES
+192 TA
-204 NGNKFKENLA
+204 FKEMLG
-214 PDAKEDKALTTTY
+214 PDIDTPITTDFQAVKY
-227 EEVAY
+227 GGG
-232 KPYDDAKAWTL
+232 AWTL
-243 NASSDKTYTITLLYN
+243 FNASSDKTYTITLQYN
-258 GTTSNPQIKYTE
+258 GATSAPQIKYSE
-270 EGGGS
+270 QGSGG
-275 VTPPTPSTNP
+275 VTPPTPLINP

-298 GNFFNFDGP
+298 GNFFNFDGEK
-307 TINYDDA
+307 INYQDA
-314 VFKFKQQKDDAE
+314 VFKFKQQKDDGK

-332 VEIPATLTA
+332 LEIPATLTA

-358 GPGEVLAINNSTL
+358 GPGSVLAINNSTL
-371 PVGTDNQT
+371 PVGEDNQT
-379 ATTGIQNLKS
+379 ATTGIRNLTP
-389 STEIKDDGTNYWNMT
+389 STEIVDDGTNCWDMT
-404 TRRTQYDGVGQDGSY
+404 TRRTKRVGVGQDGSY
-419 KYYITVDKTTGK
+419 KYYITVDPTTGE
-431 PSKWEIKYTDL
+431 PIKWEIKYTDL

-469 ESDNDKNKANFGSG
+469 ESGNENEKMKANFSSG
-483 RYYGSLYM
+483 KYFGSLYM

-498 GVSND
+498 GISND
-503 LRGNENVSKH
+503 VRSNDGVRNK
-513 SYGYGAIEND
+513 YIYGGYGAIENE

-532 FLFGNGG
+532 FLLGNGG
-539 LDVTKSE
+539 LDVTQKN
-546 NTKAAA
+546 NTKVAA

-557 KCPTEGGVRVLEF
+557 KCSTESGVYVLEF
-570 NTNKGNND
+570 NTNKGHTEIEKN
-578 VESAHG
+578 HG
-584 GTGAEF
+584 GVGAEVWKIDN
-590 QMRSDR
+590 QKV
-596 EIITSLSMVGPAIPG
+596 ITSLSMVGPAIPG

-621 SPVADMDFDV
+621 STVADMDFDV

-646 RNKVFR
+646 RNQVFR

-657 TQKINWF
+657 TQEINWF
-664 ENSNVDQKEM
+664 ENSNVDQSEM
-674 AAKYNDDGTF
+674 AAKYNDDGKF
-684 GTGHTASPSDPN
+684 DSIGHTASPSDPN
-696 EVSYTQT
+696 EVSYTKN
-703 GLDPKDKSNDDKLNI
+703 GLDPKDKSNEDNLNI
-718 LWNRPAGTW
+718 RWNRPAGTW

-735 YSSQDGNAPSF
+735 YSQDGDTPSF

-764 DVVYMSED
+764 DVVYMSEE

-824 INKFDSSEDV
+824 INNFDSSEDV

-902 ADEEKVNYLF
+902 ADEVNVNYLF

-919 GLGLDNETDKHG
+919 GLGLDNATDKQG
-931 YIQNDYLLGFWISNG
+931 YNQKDYLLGFWISNG

-957 PIKKEIAEKLNLG
+957 RINKEIAEKLNLG
-970 TSNDFSVLQN
+970 TRNDFDALQN
-980 QSGSAKKIPALFFDF
+980 PSGSAKKIPALFFDF

>member
-22 KAVDFC
+22 KAADYYIKGSFVE
-28 IMGTFDGKNRPDWT
+28 GQEWT
-42 KLDDK
+42 KLDGK
-47 NMDLVGTNKYSQ
+47 NMESVGDNKYSQ
-59 TYQCTKAGEYRFRFV
+59 TYQCKTAGKYCFRFAGDGLDY
-74 VEGWKGEICPEQ
+74 EMCPHDPFYE
-86 SPYDLT
+86 LT
-92 QASPSCDVF
+92 QVSYGVASTNHDGKAN
-101 YTDQTGRSDNYF
+101 YYF

-126 LDDTSAKNR
+126 FDNSNPSNR
-135 KVACTVSGSSTTPTE
+135 TVACTVGGSSTTPTG
-150 NYAKFYL
+150 NFAKFYL
-157 IGNLKADTDWA
+157 VGSMTGWDLENTDY
-168 EETKTNPFT
+168 PFA
-177 TTDGKTYTYTFKGVE
+177 TTDGTNYTCTLSGKSGDLYFKPKGFLADG
-192 KTVYFRVVGYES
+192 TA
-204 NGNKFKENLA
+204 FKEMLG
-214 PDAKEDKALTTTY
+214 PDIDTPISTDFQAVKY
-227 EEVAY
+227 GGG
-232 KPYDDAKAWTL
+232 AWTL
-243 NASSDKTYTITLLYN
+243 FNASSGKTYTITLQYN
-258 GTTSNPQIKYTE
+258 GATSAPQIKYSE
-270 EGGGS
+270 QESGS
-275 VTPPTPSTNP
+275 VTPPTPLTNP

-298 GNFFNFDGP
+298 GNFFNFDGD
-307 TINYDDA
+307 TINYKDA
-314 VFKFKQQKDDAE
+314 VFKFKQQKDDKD

-332 VEIPATLTA
+332 LEIPATLTA

-379 ATTGIQNLKS
+379 ATTGIKDLKS
-389 STEIKDDGTNYWNMT
+389 NIKIEDGTNYWDMT
-404 TRRTQYDGVGQDGSY
+404 TRRTQNDGVGQDGSY
-419 KYYITVDKTTGK
+419 KYYITVDKATGE

-442 KRVAYLLSTNPLGS
+442 KRVAFLLSTNPFGS

-464 VQNTF
+464 AKNTF
-469 ESDNDKNKANFGSG
+469 ESENDKPQAAFNSG
-483 RYYGSLYM
+483 KYFGSLYM
-491 DKDDEYY
+491 DNDDEYY

-503 LRGNENVSKH
+503 LAGNNSLSS
-513 SYGYGAIEND
+513 SYDGYKAIKNE

-539 LDVTKSE
+539 LDITQSDEAK
-546 NTKAAA
+546 KAAA

-557 KCPTEGGVRVLEF
+557 KCPATSGVYVLEF
-570 NTNKGNND
+570 NTNKGNGIN
-578 VESAHG
+578 EAAHG
-584 GTGAEF
+584 GTGAEILIANN
-590 QMRSDR
+590 R

-646 RNKVFR
+646 RNQVFR

-664 ENSNVDQKEM
+664 ENSSVDQSEK
-674 AAKYNDDGTF
+674 AAIYNADGTF
-684 GTGHTASPSDPN
+684 GIGHTASPSDPN
-696 EVSYTQT
+696 EVSYTQNGT
-703 GLDPKDKSNDDKLNI
+703 AETDKSKDENLNI
-718 LWNRPAGTW
+718 IWNRPAGTW

-735 YSSQDGNAPSF
+735 YSQDGDNPSY

-764 DVVYMSED
+764 DVVYMSEE

-824 INKFDSSEDV
+824 INGFDSSEDV
-834 IPAKTGVILALKE
+834 IPANTGVILALKE
-847 NVEVPGAVFHKRKS
+847 NVKVPGAVFHKRKS

-880 SYTGEGKTNLL
+880 SYTGEGKNNLL
-891 IPCTEAKNIPT
+891 VQCFDAKNIPT
-902 ADEEKVNYLF
+902 EDEENVNYLF

-919 GLGLDNETDKHG
+919 GLGLDNETDKQG

-957 PIKKEIAEKLNLG
+957 HIKKEIAEKLNLG
-970 TSNDFSVLQN
+970 TSNDFSALQN

>member
-1 MKRFFTFLMAVWAL
+1 MAVWVL

-22 KAVDFC
+22 KATDYYITGFFA
-28 IMGTFDGKNRPDWT
+28 GESEWT
-42 KLDDK
+42 KLDGK
-47 NMDLVGTNKYSQ
+47 NMESVGNNKYSQ
-59 TYQCTKAGEYRFRFV
+59 TYQCTKSGEYHFRFTG
-74 VEGWKGEICPEQ
+74 EGLGYEMCPHDASYE
-86 SPYDLT
+86 LT
-92 QASPSCDVF
+92 KVSYGVASTKDEGKAD
-101 YTDQTGRSDNYF
+101 YYF

-126 LDDTSAKNR
+126 FDNSNPSNR
-135 KVACTVSGSSTTPTE
+135 TVACTVGGSSSTE
-150 NYAKFYL
+150 TGAKYYL
-157 IGNLKADTDWA
+157 VGSMTGWNFDNTDY
-168 EETKTNPFT
+168 PFT
-177 TTDGKTYTYTFKGVE
+177 TTDNVTYTCTLSGQSGTLYFKPKSSAGG
-192 KTVYFRVVGYES
+192 TW
-204 NGNKFKENLA
+204 LA
-214 PDAKEDKALTTTY
+214 PGASDAYITTEYQSTT
-227 EEVAY
+227 
-232 KPYDDAKAWTL
+232 DGDGAWML
-243 NASSDKTYTITLLYN
+243 EASSDKTYTITLDC
-258 GTTSNPQIKYTE
+258 SNAATPKIKYSE
-270 EGGGS
+270 QESGS
-275 VTPPTPSTNP
+275 VTPPTPLTNP
-285 IANRKYSEGYYLV
+285 IAHRKYSEGYYLV

-314 VFKFKQQKDDAE
+314 VFKFKQQNDEAE

-332 VEIPATLTA
+332 LEIPATLTA

-371 PVGTDNQT
+371 PVCTDNQT

-389 STEIKDDGTNYWNMT
+389 STEIKDDGTNYWDMT
-404 TRRTQYDGVGQDGSY
+404 TRRTKYDGVGQDGSY
-419 KYYITVDKTTGK
+419 KYYITVDKATGE

-442 KRVAYLLSTNPLGS
+442 KRVAYLLSTNPLSS

-469 ESDNDKNKANFGSG
+469 ESGNENEKMKANFNSG
-483 RYYGSLYM
+483 KYFGSLYM

-503 LRGNENVSKH
+503 LVSNEGKRKY
-513 SYGYGAIEND
+513 SYGYEAIEND

-539 LDVTKSE
+539 LDINQSDEAK
-546 NTKAAA
+546 KAAA

-557 KCPTEGGVRVLEF
+557 KCPATSGVYVLEF
-570 NTNKGNND
+570 NTNKGNGKN
-578 VESAHG
+578 EAAHG
-584 GTGAEF
+584 GTGAEILKVTN
-590 QMRSDR
+590 R
-596 EIITSLSMVGPAIPG
+596 EVITSLSMVGPAIPG

-621 SPVADMDFDV
+621 STVADMDFDV

-664 ENSNVDQKEM
+664 ENSNVDQSEM

-684 GTGHTASPSDPN
+684 GKGHTASPSDPN
-696 EVSYTQT
+696 EVSYTQD
-703 GLDPKDKSNDDKLNI
+703 GLNETDKSNEDNLDI
-718 LWNRPAGTW
+718 IWNRPAGTW

-735 YSSQDGNAPSF
+735 YSQDGNNPSY

-764 DVVYMSED
+764 DVVYMSEK

-802 VFVVSEVTAAD
+802 VFVVSKVTPAD
-813 ANNHVGFKLKN
+813 ETHNVGFELTK
-824 INKFDSSEDV
+824 INNFDPSEDV
-834 IPAKTGVILALKE
+834 IPANTGVILALKE
-847 NVEVPGAVFHKRKS
+847 HVDVPGAVFHTRKS

-880 SYTGEGKTNLL
+880 SYTGDNLL
-891 IPCTEAKNIPT
+891 EKSFDAKNIPT

-919 GLGLDNETDKHG
+919 GLGLDNAIDKQG
-931 YIQNDYLLGFWISNG
+931 YKQNDYLLGFWISNG

-970 TSNDFSVLQN
+970 TSNDFGALQN

>member
-15 LSISQTV
+15 LSISQTG
-22 KAVDFC
+22 KAANYYITGFFVE
-28 IMGTFDGKNRPDWT
+28 GQEWT
-42 KLDDK
+42 KLDGK
-47 NMDLVGTNKYSQ
+47 NMESVGNNQYSQ
-59 TYQCTKAGEYRFRFV
+59 TYQCETTGKYCFRFA
-74 VEGWKGEICPEQ
+74 GDDLPYQMCPYQ
-86 SPYDLT
+86 SSYELT
-92 QASPSCDVF
+92 KTSPSYGVS
-101 YTDQTGRSDNYF
+101 YTYQEGKANNYF
-113 YVNMESGKTYTFT
+113 FVNMESGKAYTFT
-126 LDDTSAKNR
+126 FDDSNKT
-135 KVACTVSGSSTTPTE
+135 VACKVSGSSTTPTE

-157 IGNLKADTDWA
+157 LGSMNDWKGTDY
-168 EETKTNPFT
+168 PFT
-177 TTDGKTYTYTFKGVE
+177 TTDNVSYTCTLSGKSGLLYFKPKSSADG
-192 KTVYFRVVGYES
+192 TW
-204 NGNKFKENLA
+204 LA
-214 PDAKEDKALTTTY
+214 PGASNAYITTEYQSTT
-227 EEVAY
+227 AGNG
-232 KPYDDAKAWTL
+232 AWML
-243 NASSDKTYTITLLYN
+243 EASSDKTYTITLDC
-258 GTTSNPQIKYTE
+258 SNAATPKIKYSE
-270 EGGGS
+270 QGSGS
-275 VTPPTPSTNP
+275 VTPPTPLTNP

-298 GNFFNFDGP
+298 GNFFNFDGD
-307 TINYDDA
+307 TINYKDA
-314 VFKFKQQKDDAE
+314 VFKFKQQKDDEE

-332 VEIPATLTA
+332 LEIPATLTA

-379 ATTGIQNLKS
+379 ATTGIKDLKS
-389 STEIKDDGTNYWNMT
+389 NIKIEDGTNYWDMT
-404 TRRTQYDGVGQDGSY
+404 TRRTQKDGVGQDGSY
-419 KYYITVDKTTGK
+419 KYYITVDKATGE

-442 KRVAYLLSTNPLGS
+442 KRVAFLLSTSPFGS

-464 VQNTF
+464 AKNTF
-469 ESDNDKNKANFGSG
+469 ESENDKPQAAFNSG
-483 RYYGSLYM
+483 KYFGSLYM
-491 DKDDEYY
+491 DNDDEYY

-503 LRGNENVSKH
+503 LAGNNSLSS
-513 SYGYGAIEND
+513 SYDGYKAIENE

-539 LDVTKSE
+539 LDITQSDEAK
-546 NTKAAA
+546 KAAA

-557 KCPTEGGVRVLEF
+557 KCPATSGVYVLEF
-570 NTNKGNND
+570 NTNKGNGNN
-578 VESAHG
+578 EAAHG
-584 GTGAEF
+584 GTGAEILIVNN
-590 QMRSDR
+590 R

-646 RNKVFR
+646 RNQVFR

-664 ENSNVDQKEM
+664 ENSSVDQSEM

-696 EVSYTQT
+696 EVSYTQN
-703 GLDPKDKSNDDKLNI
+703 GLDEKDKSNEDNLNI
-718 LWNRPAGTW
+718 IWNRPAGTW

-735 YSSQDGNAPSF
+735 YSQDGNNPSY

-764 DVVYMSED
+764 DVVYMSEE
-772 NVRNIK
+772 NVRIIK
-778 NRGDYQYFRTWS
+778 GRGKYQYFRSWS

-813 ANNHVGFKLKN
+813 ANNQVGFKLKN
-824 INKFDSSEDV
+824 INNFDTSEDV
-834 IPAKTGVILALKE
+834 IPANTGVILALKE
-847 NVEVPGAVFHKRKS
+847 GDEVPGAVFHKRKS

-868 DIQLEQAKNKEL
+868 DIQLEQAKNKDL
-880 SYTGEGKTNLL
+880 SYSGKGKTNLL
-891 IPCTEAKNIPT
+891 VPCGEAKNIPT
-902 ADEEKVNYLF
+902 ADEKNVNYLF

-919 GLGLDNETDKHG
+919 GLGLDNASDKKG
-931 YIQNDYLLGFWISNG
+931 FNQNDYLLGFWISNG

-957 PIKKEIAEKLNLG
+957 PIGKETAEKLNLG
-970 TSNDFSVLQN
+970 TSNDFSALQN
-980 QSGSAKKIPALFFDF
+980 QSAGAKKIPALFFDF
-995 GAVDNDVTGIQGVV
+995 SAVDNDVTGIQGVV
-1009 ESKTVLDG
+1009 ESKSVLDG

>member
-1 MKRFFTFLMAVWAL
+1 MKRFFTFLMAVWTL

-22 KAVDFC
+22 KAANYYITGFFVE
-28 IMGTFDGKNRPDWT
+28 GQEWT
-42 KLDDK
+42 KLDGK
-47 NMDLVGTNKYSQ
+47 NMESVGNNQYSQ
-59 TYQCTKAGEYRFRFV
+59 TYQCETTGKYCFRFA
-74 VEGWKGEICPEQ
+74 GDDLPYQMCPYQ
-86 SPYDLT
+86 SSYELT
-92 QASPSCDVF
+92 KASPSYGVS
-101 YTDQTGRSDNYF
+101 YTYQEGKANNYF
-113 YVNMESGKTYTFT
+113 FVNMESGKAYTFT
-126 LDDTSAKNR
+126 FDDSNKT
-135 KVACTVSGSSTTPTE
+135 VACKVSGSSTTPTE

-157 IGNLKADTDWA
+157 LGSMNEWKGTDY
-168 EETKTNPFT
+168 PFT
-177 TTDGKTYTYTFKGVE
+177 TTDNVSYTCTLSGKSGLLYFKPKSSADG
-192 KTVYFRVVGYES
+192 TW
-204 NGNKFKENLA
+204 LA
-214 PDAKEDKALTTTY
+214 PGASNAYITTEYQSTT
-227 EEVAY
+227 AGNG
-232 KPYDDAKAWTL
+232 AWML
-243 NASSDKTYTITLLYN
+243 EASSDKTYTITLDC
-258 GTTSNPQIKYTE
+258 SNAATPKIKYSE
-270 EGGGS
+270 QGSGS
-275 VTPPTPSTNP
+275 VTPPTPLTNP

-298 GNFFNFDGP
+298 GNFFNFDGD
-307 TINYDDA
+307 TINYKDA
-314 VFKFKQQKDDAE
+314 VFKFKQQKDDEE

-332 VEIPATLTA
+332 LEIPATLTA

-379 ATTGIQNLKS
+379 ATTGIKDLKS
-389 STEIKDDGTNYWNMT
+389 NIKIEDGTNYWDMT
-404 TRRTQYDGVGQDGSY
+404 TRRTQNDGVGQDGSY
-419 KYYITVDKTTGK
+419 KYYITVDKATGE

-442 KRVAYLLSTNPLGS
+442 KRVAFLLSTNPFGS

-464 VQNTF
+464 AKNTF
-469 ESDNDKNKANFGSG
+469 ESENDKPQAAFNSG
-483 RYYGSLYM
+483 KYFGSLYM
-491 DKDDEYY
+491 DNDDEYY

-503 LRGNENVSKH
+503 LAGNNSLSS
-513 SYGYGAIEND
+513 SYNGYKAIKNE

-539 LDVTKSE
+539 LDITQSDEAK
-546 NTKAAA
+546 KAAA
-552 NWGTF
+552 NWGIF
-557 KCPTEGGVRVLEF
+557 KCPATSGVYVLEF
-570 NTNKGNND
+570 NTNKGNGNN
-578 VESAHG
+578 EAAHG
-584 GTGAEF
+584 GTGAEILIVNN
-590 QMRSDR
+590 Q

-646 RNKVFR
+646 RNQVFR

-664 ENSNVDQKEM
+664 ENSSVDQSEM

-684 GTGHTASPSDPN
+684 GIGHTASPSDPN
-696 EVSYTQT
+696 EVSYTQN
-703 GLDPKDKSNDDKLNI
+703 GLDKTDKSNEDNLDI
-718 LWNRPAGTW
+718 IWNRPAGTW
-727 TVRFHIYT
+727 TVKFHIYT
-735 YSSQDGNAPSF
+735 YSQDGNNPSY

-764 DVVYMSED
+764 DVVYMSEE
-772 NVRNIK
+772 NVRHIK
-778 NRGDYQYFRTWS
+778 GRGDYQYFRTWS

-824 INKFDSSEDV
+824 INNFDSSEDV
-834 IPAKTGVILALKE
+834 IPANTGVILALKE

-880 SYTGEGKTNLL
+880 SYTGEGKNNLL
-891 IPCTEAKNIPT
+891 VKCFDAKNIPT
-902 ADEEKVNYLF
+902 EDEENVNYLF

-919 GLGLDNETDKHG
+919 GLGLDNATDKQG

-970 TSNDFSVLQN
+970 TSNDFSALQN

-995 GAVDNDVTGIQGVV
+995 SAVDNDVTGIQGVV
-1009 ESKTVLDG
+1009 ESKSVLDG

>member
-1 MKRFFTFLMAVWAL
+1 MMAYDKVEVVSHYKQGDSWKENAN
-15 LSISQTV
+15 
-22 KAVDFC
+22 
-28 IMGTFDGKNRPDWT
+28 FD
-42 KLDDK
+42 
-47 NMDLVGTNKYSQ
+47 
-59 TYQCTKAGEYRFRFV
+59 
-74 VEGWKGEICPEQ
+74 
-86 SPYDLT
+86 
-92 QASPSCDVF
+92 
-101 YTDQTGRSDNYF
+101 
-113 YVNMESGKTYTFT
+113 
-126 LDDTSAKNR
+126 
-135 KVACTVSGSSTTPTE
+135 
-150 NYAKFYL
+150 
-157 IGNLKADTDWA
+157 
-168 EETKTNPFT
+168 FT
-177 TTDGKTYTYTFKGVE
+177 TTDGKIYTCVLKDVPEADANRGIFFRIKIGSTEYGPQS
-192 KTVYFRVVGYES
+192 KT
-204 NGNKFKENLA
+204 
-214 PDAKEDKALTTTY
+214 EDLELTSSFQKIYQISWSKSKALMI
-227 EEVAY
+227 
-232 KPYDDAKAWTL
+232 KPTSGK
-243 NASSDKTYTITLLYN
+243 SYTITYDRAN
-258 GTTSNPQIKYTE
+258 NNIKCEASEGGSTGSGGTG
-270 EGGGS
+270 GGGS
-275 VTPPTPSTNP
+275 TVTNP
-285 IANRKYSEGYYLV
+285 LSDRKYSEGYYLV

-419 KYYITVDKTTGK
+419 KYYITVDKATGE

-442 KRVAYLLSTNPLGS
+442 KRVAFLLSTNPLSS

-464 VQNTF
+464 VKNTF
-469 ESDNDKNKANFGSG
+469 EGHNDIIHANFSSG
-483 RYYGSLYM
+483 KYFGSLYM
-491 DKDDEYY
+491 DTDDEYY

-503 LRGNENVSKH
+503 LASDESMRNG

-539 LDVTKSE
+539 LDITQSA
-546 NTKAAA
+546 NTKGAA

-557 KCPTEGGVRVLEF
+557 KCSTESGVYILEF
-570 NTNKGNND
+570 NTNKGNNTY
-578 VESAHG
+578 SPAHG

-590 QMRSDR
+590 WIRSDR
-596 EIITSLSMVGPAIPG
+596 KTINSLSMVGPAIPG
-611 TTTGNKWDWA
+611 TTTADGEWNWA
-621 SPVADMDFDV
+621 SDVADMDFDV

-640 ATTEEN
+640 ATTDD
-646 RNKVFR
+646 NKNQVFR

-657 TQKINWF
+657 TQMINWF
-664 ENSNVDQKEM
+664 ENSNVDQSEM
-674 AAKYNDDGTF
+674 AAKYKDDGTF
-684 GTGHTASPSDPN
+684 GIGHTASPSDPN
-696 EVSYTQT
+696 EVSYTQN
-703 GLDPKDKSNDDKLNI
+703 GLDPKDKSNEDNLDI
-718 LWNRPAGTW
+718 IWNRPAGTW

-735 YSSQDGNAPSF
+735 YSQDGNNPSF

-764 DVVYMSED
+764 DVVYMSEE

-778 NRGDYQYFRTWS
+778 NRGNYQYFRTWS

-824 INKFDSSEDV
+824 INNFDSSEDV
-834 IPAKTGVILALKE
+834 IPANTGVILALKE

-880 SYTGEGKTNLL
+880 SYTGEGKNNLL
-891 IPCTEAKNIPT
+891 VRCFDAKNIPT
-902 ADEEKVNYLF
+902 QDEENVNYLF

-919 GLGLDNETDKHG
+919 GLGLDNETDKQG

-957 PIKKEIAEKLNLG
+957 HIKKEIAEKLNLG
-970 TSNDFSVLQN
+970 TRNDFDALQN

-1023 GQQVEHPTV
+1023 GQQVEHPTA

>member
-1 MKRFFTFLMAVWAL
+1 MAVWTL

-22 KAVDFC
+22 KAANYYITGFFVE
-28 IMGTFDGKNRPDWT
+28 GQEWT
-42 KLDDK
+42 KLDGK
-47 NMDLVGTNKYSQ
+47 NMESVGNNQYSQ
-59 TYQCTKAGEYRFRFV
+59 TYQCETTGKYCFRFA
-74 VEGWKGEICPEQ
+74 GDDLPYQMCPYQ
-86 SPYDLT
+86 SSYELT
-92 QASPSCDVF
+92 KASPSYGVS
-101 YTDQTGRSDNYF
+101 YTYQEGKANNYF
-113 YVNMESGKTYTFT
+113 FVNMESGKAYTFT
-126 LDDTSAKNR
+126 FDDSNKT
-135 KVACTVSGSSTTPTE
+135 VACKVSGSSTTPTE

-157 IGNLKADTDWA
+157 LGSMNEWKGTDY
-168 EETKTNPFT
+168 PFT
-177 TTDGKTYTYTFKGVE
+177 TTDNVSYTCTLSGKSGLLYFKPKSSADG
-192 KTVYFRVVGYES
+192 TW
-204 NGNKFKENLA
+204 LA
-214 PDAKEDKALTTTY
+214 PGASNAYITTEYQSTT
-227 EEVAY
+227 AGNG
-232 KPYDDAKAWTL
+232 AWML
-243 NASSDKTYTITLLYN
+243 EASSDKTYTITLDC
-258 GTTSNPQIKYTE
+258 SNAATPKIKYSE
-270 EGGGS
+270 QGSGS
-275 VTPPTPSTNP
+275 VTPPTPLTNP

-298 GNFFNFDGP
+298 GNFFNFDGD
-307 TINYDDA
+307 TINYKDA
-314 VFKFKQQKDDAE
+314 VFKFKQQKDDEE

-332 VEIPATLTA
+332 LEIPATLTA

-379 ATTGIQNLKS
+379 ATTGIKDLKS
-389 STEIKDDGTNYWNMT
+389 NIKIEDGTNYWDMT
-404 TRRTQYDGVGQDGSY
+404 TRRTQNDGVGQDGSY
-419 KYYITVDKTTGK
+419 KYYITVDKATGE

-442 KRVAYLLSTNPLGS
+442 KRVAFLLSTNPFGS

-464 VQNTF
+464 AKNTF
-469 ESDNDKNKANFGSG
+469 ESENDKPQAAFNSG
-483 RYYGSLYM
+483 KYFGSLYM
-491 DKDDEYY
+491 DNDDEYY

-503 LRGNENVSKH
+503 LAGNNSLSS
-513 SYGYGAIEND
+513 SYNGYKAIKNE

-539 LDVTKSE
+539 LDITQSDEAK
-546 NTKAAA
+546 KAAA
-552 NWGTF
+552 NWGIF
-557 KCPTEGGVRVLEF
+557 KCPATSGVYVLEF
-570 NTNKGNND
+570 NTNKGNGNN
-578 VESAHG
+578 EAAHG
-584 GTGAEF
+584 GTGAEILIVNN
-590 QMRSDR
+590 Q

-646 RNKVFR
+646 RNQVFR

-664 ENSNVDQKEM
+664 ENSSVDQSEM

-684 GTGHTASPSDPN
+684 GIGHTASPSDPN
-696 EVSYTQT
+696 EVSYTQN
-703 GLDPKDKSNDDKLNI
+703 GLDKTDKSNEDNLDI
-718 LWNRPAGTW
+718 IWNRPAGTW
-727 TVRFHIYT
+727 TVKFHIYT
-735 YSSQDGNAPSF
+735 YSQDGNNPSY

-764 DVVYMSED
+764 DVVYMSEE
-772 NVRNIK
+772 NVRHIK
-778 NRGDYQYFRTWS
+778 GRGDYQYFRTWS

-824 INKFDSSEDV
+824 INNFDSSEDV
-834 IPAKTGVILALKE
+834 IPANTGVILALKE

-880 SYTGEGKTNLL
+880 SYTGEGKNNLL
-891 IPCTEAKNIPT
+891 VKCFDAKNIPT
-902 ADEEKVNYLF
+902 EDEENVNYLF

-919 GLGLDNETDKHG
+919 GLGLDNATDKQG

-970 TSNDFSVLQN
+970 TSNDFSALQN

-995 GAVDNDVTGIQGVV
+995 SAVDNDVTGIQGVV
-1009 ESKTVLDG
+1009 ESKSVLDG